1 MASRKNDAATR
12 ACLVAIAVGPA
23 LIAGACAAAPR
34 ARPLPT
40 SPIEKGP
47 TTATAARQ
55 FLQGRWSLLS
65 YEVYPPARSALQ
77 IAGSGTL
84 VYDEFGNLEMQIRV
98 TDQATSAALQ
108 GAGIPL
114 NEGVIST
121 TGRAVIDV
129 QRRTLTYILE
139 GQRPLVA
146 TAPVDP
152 LAFDRPRYWDV
163 QGNVLT
169 LTTRGN
175 DGQPVAV
182 SRWQK
187 SQ

>member
-1 MASRKNDAATR
+1 MAKQVEDGATR
-12 ACLVAIAVGPA
+12 ECLVAIALGSA

-34 ARPLPT
+34 AKPLPT

-47 TTATAARQ
+47 TTATAARE

-65 YEVYPPARSALQ
+65 YEVYPPGRSAVQ
-77 IAGSGTL
+77 VVGSGTL
-84 VYDEFGNLEMQIRV
+84 VYDEFGNLDMQIRV

-108 GAGIPL
+108 GAGFPL

-129 QRRTLTYILE
+129 QRRTLTYILQ

-152 LAFDRPRYWDV
+152 LALDRPRYWEV

-169 LTTRGN
+169 LTTKGN

-182 SRWQK
+182 GRWQT